1 MTDERSNGAAP
12 AERRELLQFPCD
24 FPIKVMGRANDEF
37 RAQAREIVE
46 RHAGSMTEE
55 RVTERLSKDGNFL
68 SVTYTIRAASRPQL
82 DELYRELSAHEMVLV
97 VL

>member
-1 MTDERSNGAAP
+1 MDERP
-12 AERRELLQFPCD
+12 IQRKELLQFPCD
-24 FPIKVMGRANDEF
+24 FPIKVMGRASDEF

-46 RHAGSMTEE
+46 RHAGSIPGD

-68 SVTYTIRAASRPQL
+68 SVTYNIRASSRPQL
-82 DELYRELSAHEMVLV
+82 DELYRELSSHESVLV